1 MPLLVYVPLPSLLV
15 STPLPSAPLVGDS
28 RLVPPHTCAPM
39 CHRKPQM
46 LARAIRSNLRARS
59 RKISRDSEICVAKK
73 RLYDSYFSTRLV
85 FFVTRIF
92 ANL

>member
-28 RLVPPHTCAPM
+28 RFIPSAHLRTHVS
-39 CHRKPQM
+39 RKPQM